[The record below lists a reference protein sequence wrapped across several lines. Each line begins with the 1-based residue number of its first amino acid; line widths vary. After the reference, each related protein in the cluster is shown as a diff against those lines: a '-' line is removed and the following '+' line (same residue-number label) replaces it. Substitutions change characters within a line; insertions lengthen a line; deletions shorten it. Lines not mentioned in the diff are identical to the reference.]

1 MTSIRKMNKQAKKLG
16 RLLPKKEAKEYLEAL
31 TAGKWPMS
39 ANYSE
44 ESFFMRFPSSSSI
57 TKESNE
63 GQ

>member
-44 ESFFMRFPSSSSI
+44 VDFFMSYPSLSSLI
-57 TKESNE
+57 EKSNE